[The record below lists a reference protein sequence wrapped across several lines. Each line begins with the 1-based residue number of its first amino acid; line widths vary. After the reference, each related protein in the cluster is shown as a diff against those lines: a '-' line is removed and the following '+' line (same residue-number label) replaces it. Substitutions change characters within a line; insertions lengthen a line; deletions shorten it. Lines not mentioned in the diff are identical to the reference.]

1 MTTDHGAAGLVG
13 RRSVLRSGM
22 LCMASLAVMPLLT
35 ALEGCAT
42 AAPRAIAY
50 GRDQCAN
57 CRMIVSDPRYAT
69 ELVTAKGRTLAFDS
83 IECLASF
90 VLRNN
95 ASPAAGRLAIGSLWV
110 AAHVAPNALMPAEK
124 GWFQRD
130 EGSGSPMGKGLT
142 AFATDGEARAHGFA
156 RTSSLGWD
164 EVLALVERDGL
175 RRGDDRA
182 ARG

>member
-1 MTTDHGAAGLVG
+1 MTTSPPAAAHIG
-13 RRSVLRSGM
+13 RRSVLRVGM
-22 LCMASLAVMPLLT
+22 LCMASLTAVPLLVV
-35 ALEGCAT
+35 LQGCT
-42 AAPRAIAY
+42 TGAPRAIAF
-50 GRDQCAN
+50 GRDECAN

-110 AAHVAPNALMPAEK
+110 SAHVAPNALMPAEQ
-124 GWFQRD
+124 GWFHRD
-130 EGSGSPMGKGLT
+130 EGSGSPMGKGLA
-142 AFATDGEARAHGFA
+142 AFASDGEARAYGYA
-156 RTSSLGWD
+156 RTSALGWD

-175 RRGDDRA
+175 RGGDDRA